1 MGCDLEYAGRYAE
14 GAQHDFMISRKNRHR
29 AHRATN
35 KEGGTRSGV
44 TAIGYRQN
52 STIVHPA
59 GCSLAT
65 TKVQDY
71 RALIAAA
78 SISS

>member
-1 MGCDLEYAGRYAE
+1 MRADMQ

-29 AHRATN
+29 ARATN

-52 STIVHPA
+52 SAIVHAA
-59 GCSLAT
+59 GCSLAA